1 MADRT
6 LKYRDLLK
14 LLKRFG
20 VVEDKGRGKGSERML
35 IRMVGG
41 VKHCIA
47 TKCHHEGDQKPRGVI
62 AAIRR
67 RLLLTPEHGIT
78 DKDFYGS

>member
-14 LLKRFG
+14 LLRRFG

-35 IRMVGG
+35 IRIVGG
-41 VKHCIA
+41 VKHSIA
-47 TKCHHEGDQKPRGVI
+47 TKCHNEGDQKPRGVI

-67 RLLLTPEHGIT
+67 RLRLTPEDGVS
-78 DKDFYGS
+78 DKEFYEE

>member
-14 LLKRFG
+14 RLKLFG
-20 VVEDKGRGKGSERML
+20 VEENKKRGKGSERML
-35 IRMVGG
+35 TRMIGG
-41 VKHCIA
+41 RILSTP
-47 TKCHHEGDQKPRGVI
+47 TKCHSEGDQKPRAVI

-67 RLLLTPEHGIT
+67 RLELTPEHGVT
-78 DKDFYGS
+78 DAQFYGD